1 MCYLSYTQAQG
12 DFRVT
17 PSTAR
22 TQGLNG
28 MVERTVRGAE
38 GAAGKKPAE
47 SVSQP
52 PPIFSVVPQLN

>member
-1 MCYLSYTQAQG
+1 MCYLSYTQAAG

-22 TQGLNG
+22 HTRA
-28 MVERTVRGAE
+28 ERHGEKTVRGAE

-47 SVSQP
+47 SVSASFTLQHRP
-52 PPIFSVVPQLN
+52 SA

>member
-22 TQGLNG
+22 TQGLNTWWKG
-28 MVERTVRGAE
+28 QSEELRVLH
-38 GAAGKKPAE
+38 GKSQQSQSLKPP
-47 SVSQP
+47 S
-52 PPIFSVVPQLN
+52 IFSVVPQLN